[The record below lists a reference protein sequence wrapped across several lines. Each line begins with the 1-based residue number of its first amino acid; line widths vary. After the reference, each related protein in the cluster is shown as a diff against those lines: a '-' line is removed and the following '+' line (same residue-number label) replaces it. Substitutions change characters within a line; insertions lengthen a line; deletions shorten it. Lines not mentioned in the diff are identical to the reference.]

1 MNNKKLRIAAI
12 AGDGIGL
19 EVLPEGVRVVQA
31 AAARHGLELQ
41 FEYFEWASCDY
52 YLEHGKMMPDDWFDQ
67 LKSFDAIFFGAVGW
81 PDKVP
86 DHISLWGSL
95 LKFRREFDQYANIR
109 PVRLFPGVPC
119 PLANRKPGDIDFV
132 VVRENTEG
140 EYSSLGGIMFEN
152 TDNEFVLQESVFTRR
167 GVDRILKFAF
177 EMARKRER
185 KHVTSATKSNG
196 MAISMPY
203 WDKRT
208 EAMASHY
215 PEI

>member
-31 AAARHGLELQ
+31 AAARHGLELE

-52 YLEHGKMMPDDWFDQ
+52 YLKHGKMMPDDWFEQ
-67 LKSFDAIFFGAVGW
+67 LKGFDSIFFGAVGW
-81 PDKVP
+81 PEKVP

-119 PLANRKPGDIDFV
+119 PLANREPGDIDFV
-132 VVRENTEG
+132 VVGKTPKVN
-140 EYSSLGGIMFEN
+140 
-152 TDNEFVLQESVFTRR
+152 TRR
-167 GVDRILKFAF
+167 WAGSCSKTPKTNSCCRNRCSPVAVSTAF
-177 EMARKRER
+177 SSSPSRWPANA
-185 KHVTSATKSNG
+185 SAST
-196 MAISMPY
+196 
-203 WDKRT
+203 
-208 EAMASHY
+208 
-215 PEI
+215 